1 MRSATPEVMFGKN
14 TYKDKDG
21 KSHKYFGLGFL

>member
-1 MRSATPEVMFGKN
+1 MEVRMKQLMPHDAETLARRLN

-21 KSHKYFGLGFL
+21 K